1 MKAPEVTPLDIGGLR
16 REFPDRRIDYYPSID
31 STMRVAAALEP
42 GAVVLA
48 EEQRAGQGRHG
59 HTWHSEA
66 GSGIYCSM
74 VVAPAPVLT
83 LALGLAA
90 QDAILKSTGIACDL
104 RWPNDVMI
112 AGRKVAGILVQLSGS
127 KAIAGIGINVNH
139 NSFPP
144 ELAGEATSLS
154 LERMRSPWLAGESAC
169 PTPPSHGSQ
178 SGAGA
183 SACQPSQLS
192 QPIPRE
198 PIIAALL
205 RAADEYLAYD
215 TSAILRLFTQASS
228 YAAGRRVEVQQ
239 PGGVIRGVTA
249 GLNPEGFLVVR
260 RDDGTDTLI
269 IAGGVRAAGS

>member
-1 MKAPEVTPLDIGGLR
+1 MTPLDIGGLR

-48 EEQRAGQGRHG
+48 EEQRAGLGRHG

-66 GSGIYCSM
+66 GSGIYCSL
-74 VVAPAPVLT
+74 VLAPAPVLT

-90 QDAILKSTGIACDL
+90 QDAIAKSTGIACDL

-112 AGRKVAGILVQLSGS
+112 GDRKVAGILVQLSGA

-139 NSFPP
+139 ESFPP
-144 ELAGEATSLS
+144 ELASEATSLS
-154 LERMRSPWLAGESAC
+154 REKC
-169 PTPPSHGSQ
+169 
-178 SGAGA
+178 GAGA
-183 SACQPSQLS
+183 SACQPV
-192 QPIPRE
+192 PRE

-228 YAAGRRVEVQQ
+228 YAAGRRVEVHQ

-249 GLNPEGFLVVR
+249 GLNPDGFLVVR
-260 RDDGTDTLI
+260 QDDGTDTLI
-269 IAGGVRAAGS
+269 IAGGVRAARS

>member
-1 MKAPEVTPLDIGGLR
+1 MMPLDIGGLR
-16 REFPDRRIDYYPSID
+16 SEFPDRAIEYYATID
-31 STMRVAAALEP
+31 STMRAAATLEP

-48 EEQRAGQGRHG
+48 DEQTAGLGRHG

-74 VVAPAPVLT
+74 VLAPAPVLT
-83 LALGLAA
+83 LALGLAV
-90 QDAILKSTGIACDL
+90 QDAIAKSTGIACDL

-112 AGRKVAGILVQLSGS
+112 ADRKVAGVLVQLSGA
-127 KAIAGIGINVNH
+127 KAIVGIGINVNH
-139 NSFPP
+139 KSFPP
-144 ELAGEATSLS
+144 ELAREATSLA
-154 LERMRSPWLAGESAC
+154 EWRKP
-169 PTPPSHGSQ
+169 
-178 SGAGA
+178 AGA
-183 SACQPSQLS
+183 L
-192 QPIPRE
+192 IPRE

-205 RAADEYLAYD
+205 HAADEYLAYD
-215 TSAILRLFTQASS
+215 TAAILRLFTRSSS

>member
-1 MKAPEVTPLDIGGLR
+1 
-16 REFPDRRIDYYPSID
+16 REFPDRQIEYYASID
-31 STMRVAAALEP
+31 STMRVAASLEL

-48 EEQRAGQGRHG
+48 EEQTAGLGRNG

-74 VVAPAPVLT
+74 VLAPSPVLT

-90 QDAILKSTGIACDL
+90 QDAVAKSTGIACDL

-112 AGRKVAGILVQLSGS
+112 ADRKVAGILVQLSGA

-139 NSFPP
+139 KSFPS

-154 LERMRSPWLAGESAC
+154 RERMRTPWLAGGSAC
-169 PTPPSHGSQ
+169 PTDSP

-183 SACQPSQLS
+183 SACQPC

-198 PIIAALL
+198 
-205 RAADEYLAYD
+205 
-215 TSAILRLFTQASS
+215 
-228 YAAGRRVEVQQ
+228 
-239 PGGVIRGVTA
+239 
-249 GLNPEGFLVVR
+249 
-260 RDDGTDTLI
+260 
-269 IAGGVRAAGS
+269 

>member
-1 MKAPEVTPLDIGGLR
+1 MTPLDIGGLR
-16 REFPDRRIDYYPSID
+16 RDFPDRRIDYYPSID

-48 EEQRAGQGRHG
+48 EEQRAGMGRHG

-66 GSGIYCSM
+66 GSGIYCSL

-90 QDAILKSTGIACDL
+90 QDAIAKSTGISCDL

-112 AGRKVAGILVQLSGS
+112 ADRKVAGILVQLSGS

-144 ELAGEATSLS
+144 ELAREATSLS
-154 LERMRSPWLAGESAC
+154 SEKC
-169 PTPPSHGSQ
+169 
-178 SGAGA
+178 GAGA
-183 SACQPSQLS
+183 SACQP

-198 PIIAALL
+198 PIIVALL
-205 RAADEYLAYD
+205 RAADEYLTYD
-215 TSAILRLFTQASS
+215 TPAILRLFTQASS